1 MKKLMYIILI
11 VTLFVSCS
19 NLNSSLENSFT
30 KEIGKKPTKN
40 ELKSNAKTQVILWEN
55 VDLEKRSILK
65 NTIDRIFGS
74 LPIETSDLSPEL
86 DSNYNEIEGAY
97 HQYQIYEST
106 KSKVELS
113 FRYFKSKPDL
123 MDVQLYLTTK

>member
-1 MKKLMYIILI
+1 MKKLMLLL
-11 VTLFVSCS
+11 LFVGFFVGCS
-19 NLNSSLENSFT
+19 NLNNKLENSFT

-55 VDLEKRSILK
+55 VDLGKTSILK
-65 NTIDRIFGS
+65 NAVDRIFGS
-74 LPIETSDLSPEL
+74 LPIKTSDLSPDL

-97 HQYQIYEST
+97 NQYQVYENT

-113 FRYFKSKPDL
+113 FTYFKSKPNL